1 MTGSTSHKLVTS
13 DVSRI
18 LWLYYND
25 PVRSSHLA
33 RSTFLTTH
41 PYQTTLFL
49 ICAGNELFFVALY
62 LAHWVTTPISLSI
75 TTSIPLLEGL
85 TWPEL
90 IALVCFPISALKNI
104 VNVVQLWKASKILVG
119 VDLAER
125 AKARGGTKG
134 VKA

>member
-1 MTGSTSHKLVTS
+1 MHT
-13 DVSRI
+13 
-18 LWLYYND
+18 
-25 PVRSSHLA
+25 
-33 RSTFLTTH
+33 

-62 LAHWVTTPISLSI
+62 LAHWVSTPISPPISASL
-75 TTSIPLLEGL
+75 PLLEGL

-90 IALVCFPISALKNI
+90 VALICFPISALKNV

-125 AKARGGTKG
+125 AKARGGSKD